1 MLYSLFLFPTSLMCI
16 GLLLSTVSTPEFSCS
31 LICVKYGATGIHS
44 ISFCIYTTGNCCVL
58 RPLWQKI
65 KEEVSSPLK
74 NSKRQREKAASDTE
88 EPDRSN
94 AKKSK
99 TQVSPTEEYFLLG
112 EWFEMGR
119 GCKSGNK
126 PKTRNQYKPQQIVT

>member
-1 MLYSLFLFPTSLMCI
+1 MC
-16 GLLLSTVSTPEFSCS
+16 SV
-31 LICVKYGATGIHS
+31 Y
-44 ISFCIYTTGNCCVL
+44 FCTDVTDNCCVL
-58 RPLWQKI
+58 LHLWQKI

-99 TQVSPTEEYFLLG
+99 TQVSLTE
-112 EWFEMGR
+112 
-119 GCKSGNK
+119 KSRDGQG
-126 PKTRNQYKPQQIVT
+126 TQTW

>member
-1 MLYSLFLFPTSLMCI
+1 MGQKDNVCWVVVKYELSQLLTSSAAPQNPSWLFALSRVAVGYSQFTFAFTSLV
-16 GLLLSTVSTPEFSCS
+16 T
-31 LICVKYGATGIHS
+31 
-44 ISFCIYTTGNCCVL
+44 CVL
-58 RPLWQKI
+58 LCSWQKI

-99 TQVSPTEEYFLLG
+99 TQVSPTEYFLLG
-112 EWFEMGR
+112 GWFESGQ
-119 GCKSGNK
+119 GCKSSNK
-126 PKTRNQYKPQQIVT
+126 SKTLHQFKPQQIVT

>member
-1 MLYSLFLFPTSLMCI
+1 MCI
-16 GLLLSTVSTPEFSCS
+16 VLLLNTPSTPEFCCS
-31 LICVKYGATGIHS
+31 LICVKYSGTGLHTIY
-44 ISFCIYTTGNCCVL
+44 FCIYTTGNCCVL
-58 RPLWQKI
+58 LPLWQKI

-99 TQVSPTEEYFLLG
+99 TQVSPTEEDFLLR
-112 EWFEMGR
+112 ECFEMGR

-126 PKTRNQYKPQQIVT
+126 PKTLNKFKPQQIVTESVAGKRPML

>member
-1 MLYSLFLFPTSLMCI
+1 MTLAHTQLTFAFAALVT
-16 GLLLSTVSTPEFSCS
+16 
-31 LICVKYGATGIHS
+31 
-44 ISFCIYTTGNCCVL
+44 CVL
-58 RPLWQKI
+58 LPLWQKI

-99 TQVSPTEEYFLLG
+99 TQVSPTEEHFILG
-112 EWFEMGR
+112 EWFEVGR
-119 GCKSGNK
+119 GCKSGNRK
-126 PKTRNQYKPQQIVT
+126 H

>member
-1 MLYSLFLFPTSLMCI
+1 MF
-16 GLLLSTVSTPEFSCS
+16 
-31 LICVKYGATGIHS
+31 
-44 ISFCIYTTGNCCVL
+44 
-58 RPLWQKI
+58 PLWQKI

-99 TQVSPTEEYFLLG
+99 TQVSPTQECFLLG
-112 EWFEMGR
+112 EWFEVGW

-126 PKTRNQYKPQQIVT
+126 AKTLNQFKPQQIVT